1 MKKEIS
7 IFPVDGVKTLAE
19 MLAKVRKE
27 FPDVPF
33 GEIKLQFGMCL
44 WVSTD
49 TKEVKRKRKFKSEM
63 R

>member
-1 MKKEIS
+1 MKKEIG

-44 WVSTD
+44 WISADKNET
-49 TKEVKRKRKFKSEM
+49 RRRRRFKSEM